1 LKNIIHIDSFCK
13 TTDTPQL
20 RLGFEL
26 RDNLMA
32 EASKQHMGIGKL
44 APLVGYHLRR
54 AHGAFVVDITEVLEG
69 TNMRQVLLGILAVV
83 SNQPGINQGKAGRI
97 LDIKRANMV
106 SLINE
111 LVAAQMVYRVVDPQ
125 DRRAF
130 SLNLT
135 EKGEQMLQE
144 CLTRIER
151 HERRML
157 ANFSDAEVEQLRHLL
172 SRIERRHPVED

>member
-1 LKNIIHIDSFCK
+1 
-13 TTDTPQL
+13 
-20 RLGFEL
+20 
-26 RDNLMA
+26 MA
-32 EASKQHMGIGKL
+32 EASKQHRDIGKL

-69 TNMRQVLLGILAVV
+69 TGMRQVLLGILAVV
-83 SNQPGINQGKAGRI
+83 SNQPGINQGAVGRI

-111 LVAAQMVYRVVDPQ
+111 LVAAQMLNRVVDPQ

-135 EKGEQMLQE
+135 EKGEMMLQD
-144 CLTRIER
+144 CLERIAV
-151 HERRML
+151 HEQRML
-157 ANFSDAEVEQLRHLL
+157 VGFTEAEIEQLRELL
-172 SRIERRHPVED
+172 ARIHRRHPVED